1 MKKIL
6 LIITFLLS
14 TLTLFSQEKDVKSD
28 VVVDK
33 EHVNTINNIS
43 AYPNPFTSKTQ
54 INFTSAKSQNI
65 DFSVKNMLG
74 KMVYHEK
81 VEAKEGFNSISYF
94 RNNLTK
100 GMYIYTLQTN
110 EELISK
116 RLVIK

>member
-1 MKKIL
+1 MKKL
-6 LIITFLLS
+6 LFITFLLLS
-14 TLTLFSQEKDVKSD
+14 VTLFAQQKDVNTD
-28 VVVDK
+28 FVVDK
-33 EHVNTINNIS
+33 EQVNTINNIS

-54 INFTSAKSQNI
+54 INFTSTKTQNI
-65 DFSVKNMLG
+65 DFSIKNMLG
-74 KMVYHEK
+74 KMVYHENIETK
-81 VEAKEGFNSISYF
+81 KGFNSIPFF